1 MLAHNFG
8 AKFQKYI
15 RRKMVLQKKIEN
27 NEQDATENKVYITI
41 PRCNLC
47 GWVE

>member
-27 NEQDATENKVYITI
+27 NEQDATEKSIRCITNVQ
-41 PRCNLC
+41 PMLV
-47 GWVE
+47 G